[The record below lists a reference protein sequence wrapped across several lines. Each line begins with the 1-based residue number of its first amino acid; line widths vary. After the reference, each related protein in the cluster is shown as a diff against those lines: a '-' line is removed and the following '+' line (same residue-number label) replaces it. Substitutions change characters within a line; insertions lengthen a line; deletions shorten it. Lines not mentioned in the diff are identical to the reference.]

1 MPLLPRDLSQLA
13 PSPDPSPGRPPHCR
27 ACRPRAHATLRPRP
41 PRCAGRRYR
50 SHGGQSR
57 GAGAAGDGAG
67 LEPTAPR
74 ISPPLLCARRA
85 ASGTRP
91 SSPQIAR
98 PGETDTC
105 LPPAPVRPQEGPT
118 SPRTWSSAGR
128 HGRNLT
134 RGCLQ
139 TPSRCP
145 VARTGLG
152 PRLPTSVQEA
162 WSRGAPAAIS
172 LPAWHWDSTSMGD
185 AGSLDPLD
193 QRRRQE
199 AGSEPGRA
207 GAGPMDPIIHLRGW
221 GDGGAPGPGPR
232 PCPGSLARG
241 AASWQA
247 HGKGSEEKRGPG
259 GAGIGSGLCWGA
271 SCRAQ
276 APTPVTV

>member
-1 MPLLPRDLSQLA
+1 MPLLPRDLNQLA

-41 PRCAGRRYR
+41 PRCAGCRYR

-74 ISPPLLCARRA
+74 VSPPLLCARRA

-128 HGRNLT
+128 PHRPGPAPSHLSAGGLVTWGPRGHQPPSLALGLHLHGR
-134 RGCLQ
+134 RGQ
-139 TPSRCP
+139 PGPFGPEEATGGR
-145 VARTGLG
+145 VRARQGGRWPHGPHHPPQGLG
-152 PRLPTSVQEA
+152 
-162 WSRGAPAAIS
+162 
-172 LPAWHWDSTSMGD
+172 
-185 AGSLDPLD
+185 
-193 QRRRQE
+193 
-199 AGSEPGRA
+199 
-207 GAGPMDPIIHLRGW
+207 
-221 GDGGAPGPGPR
+221 
-232 PCPGSLARG
+232 
-241 AASWQA
+241 
-247 HGKGSEEKRGPG
+247 
-259 GAGIGSGLCWGA
+259 
-271 SCRAQ
+271 
-276 APTPVTV
+276 